1 MYKFYFCSLFETHI
15 YPEKTVMTYR
25 ITSLLAIC
33 FLLAASSCTSIRQS
47 ASGDNKPA
55 PKPIVVNNGPKFL
68 DDISIT
74 PESSTTK
81 VEGTAKR
88 KDRAPK
94 SQTHFPG
101 ASPVENESVLKLKYA
116 QLLNTEVEYVTNIR
130 LFQEIDEWYGTKYC
144 MGGTTKSCID
154 CSAFVQTLFSSVY
167 GLTIPRTARDQYESS
182 RKISS
187 TMLKEG
193 DLLFFN
199 TRGGVSHVGV
209 YLQNNKFVHASTSGG
224 VMISDMFEQ
233 YYVKHFIS
241 AGRIEKRNDMA
252 AKRK

>member
-1 MYKFYFCSLFETHI
+1 
-15 YPEKTVMTYR
+15 MTYR
-25 ITSLLAIC
+25 ITFLTAIC
-33 FLLAASSCTSIRQS
+33 FLLFATACTSVRQS
-47 ASGDNKPA
+47 ASGSNKPA
-55 PKPIVVNNGPKFL
+55 PKPVAVNNGPRFL
-68 DDISIT
+68 NDISIT

-81 VEGTAKR
+81 VEGATKV
-88 KDRAPK
+88 KDRPSK
-94 SQTHFPG
+94 KQTHFPG
-101 ASPVENESVLKLKYA
+101 TASIENASALQFKYA
-116 QLLNTEVEYVTNIR
+116 QLLNTEVEYVSNIR

-167 GLTIPRTARDQYESS
+167 GVTIPRTAREQYGFA

-209 YLQNNKFVHASTSGG
+209 YLQNNKFVHASTSNG

-241 AGRIEKRNDMA
+241 AGRIDKDSGIA
-252 AKRK
+252 GKRK